1 MAIKSRVLKITLI
14 LLAII
19 LVLGVLLVGLY
30 MTGVFPAYNQLVR
43 QTLWPQVVA
52 EEKLMEEQQEN
63 LLRQQTSIQGLFP
76 HLLSM
81 DGKEAEIDSMME
93 QTPPWTPVYSC
104 PDEYTLRM
112 ISFHEE
118 PVAEDETGSIAQKQ
132 ESPLWTYVGEYPL
145 VTPPGTFYDA
155 VVFLDAQPAL
165 VCLDKSTGTPLM
177 RIPCQVYPGTAGFS
191 YLKSYYFS
199 DRSGKWYEIRFE
211 EGMTTPE
218 NLSVAQMV
226 AEGQDLE
233 ELFYLS
239 LLPEKNTM
247 EFINAKMNGL
257 LSVTPAV
264 SVPEG
269 ILYAPDS
276 GPLSFDREIVSPAF
290 VFSPHEQGT
299 YTLGLC
305 DQDGGWIRDNGF
317 VVLYTMSGEALAI
330 SLDYVADRPQITT
343 HLSNQE
349 LYVACA
355 GFFPDSLILDAG
367 PSQDFRD
374 NPPPAAEAATGEPSS
389 DGEVTATQGEL
400 AQKEDM
406 ADLEPPAEKELT
418 DMEVI
423 VLEAPHDS
431 SGDGSSPVVDS
442 QAVKQAWFQ
451 VRRAP

>member
-1 MAIKSRVLKITLI
+1 MAIKSRALKITLI

-30 MTGVFPAYNQLVR
+30 LTGVFPAYNQRVR
-43 QTLWPQVVA
+43 QFLWPQVVE
-52 EEKLMEEQQEN
+52 EEKRMEEQQEK

-81 DGKEAEIDSMME
+81 DGKAAEIDAMVE
-93 QTPPWTPVYSC
+93 QSPPWTPVYSC
-104 PDEYTLRM
+104 PDEYTVQL

-118 PVAEDETGSIAQKQ
+118 LVAEGEPGSPVQQQKP
-132 ESPLWTYVGEYPL
+132 PLWTYVGEYPL
-145 VTPPGTFYDA
+145 VTPPGAFYDA

-165 VCLDKSTGTPLM
+165 VCLDKGSGVPLM
-177 RIPCQVYPGTAGFS
+177 RIPCQVYPGTTGFS
-191 YLKSYYFS
+191 HRQSYYFS
-199 DRSGKWYEIRFE
+199 DRSGNWYEIRFE

-218 NLSVAQMV
+218 TLSVAQGV
-226 AEGQDLE
+226 TGGQNLE
-233 ELFYLS
+233 ELFYSS
-239 LLPEKNTM
+239 LLPEKNAM
-247 EFINAKMNGL
+247 SFIDAKMNGL

-269 ILYAPDS
+269 ILYVPDS
-276 GPLSFDREIVSPAF
+276 GPLSFARGIVSPAF
-290 VFSPHEQGT
+290 VFSPREQGT

-305 DQDGGWIRDNGF
+305 DQEGGWIRDNGF
-317 VVLYTMSGEALAI
+317 VVLYTMAGEALAI

-367 PSQDFRD
+367 SSQDFRD
-374 NPPPAAEAATGEPSS
+374 NPPAATEAAAEESSSNEEMTAA
-389 DGEVTATQGEL
+389 QGEL

-406 ADLEPPAEKELT
+406 E
-418 DMEVI
+418 MEVI
-423 VLEAPHDS
+423 VLEAP
-431 SGDGSSPVVDS
+431 DGSSGDS
-442 QAVKQAWFQ
+442 QAVKRAWFQ

>member
-1 MAIKSRVLKITLI
+1 MAIKSRGMKITLI
-14 LLAII
+14 FLAIVF
-19 LVLGVLLVGLY
+19 VLGGLLVGLY
-30 MTGVFPAYNQLVR
+30 LTGVFPVYNQLVR
-43 QTLWPQVVA
+43 QILWPQVVA
-52 EEKLMEEQQEN
+52 EEKRMEEQQEN

-81 DGKEAEIDSMME
+81 EGKAAEIDAMVG

-104 PDEYTLRM
+104 PDEYTVQL
-112 ISFHEE
+112 ISFHKE
-118 PVAEDETGSIAQKQ
+118 PVAEGETGSPVQPP
-132 ESPLWTYVGEYPL
+132 EPPLWTYVGEYPL
-145 VTPPGTFYDA
+145 VTPPGAFYDA

-165 VCLDKSTGTPLM
+165 VCLDKGSGVPLM

-191 YLKSYYFS
+191 HRQSYYFS
-199 DRSGKWYEIRFE
+199 DRSGNWYEIRFE

-218 NLSVAQMV
+218 ILSVAHGV
-226 AEGQDLE
+226 TEGPELE
-233 ELFYLS
+233 ELFYSS
-239 LLPEKNTM
+239 LLPGKTTM
-247 EFINAKMNGL
+247 GFIDAKMNGL

-276 GPLSFDREIVSPAF
+276 GPLSFARGIVSPAF
-290 VFSPHEQGT
+290 VFSPREQGT

-305 DQDGGWIRDNGF
+305 DQEGGWIRDNGF
-317 VVLYTMSGEALAI
+317 VVLYTMAGEALAI

-367 PSQDFRD
+367 SSQDFRD
-374 NPPPAAEAATGEPSS
+374 NPPAATEAAAIEDNSS
-389 DGEVTATQGEL
+389 AGMDAADQEL
-400 AQKEDM
+400 ST
-406 ADLEPPAEKELT
+406 EKESL
-418 DMEVI
+418 DREVI
-423 VLEAPHDS
+423 VLEAP
-431 SGDGSSPVVDS
+431 DGSSGDS
-442 QAVKQAWFQ
+442 QAVKTAWFQ

>member
-1 MAIKSRVLKITLI
+1 MAITSRGMKITLI
-14 LLAII
+14 LLAIL
-19 LVLGVLLVGLY
+19 LVLGGLLVGLY
-30 MTGVFPAYNQLVR
+30 LTGVFPAYNQLVR
-43 QTLWPQVVA
+43 QILWPQVVE
-52 EEKLMEEQQEN
+52 EEKRMEEQQEN

-81 DGKEAEIDSMME
+81 EGKAAEIDVMVE

-104 PDEYTLRM
+104 PDEYTVQL
-112 ISFHEE
+112 ISFHKE
-118 PVAEDETGSIAQKQ
+118 PVAEGEPGSPVQPQ
-132 ESPLWTYVGEYPL
+132 EPPLWTYVGEYPL
-145 VTPPGTFYDA
+145 VTPPGAFYDA

-165 VCLDKSTGTPLM
+165 VCLDKGSGVPLM

-191 YLKSYYFS
+191 HRQSYYFS
-199 DRSGKWYEIRFE
+199 DRSGNWYEIRFE

-218 NLSVAQMV
+218 TLSVAQGV
-226 AEGQDLE
+226 TEGPELE
-233 ELFYLS
+233 ELFYSS
-239 LLPEKNTM
+239 LLPGKTTM
-247 EFINAKMNGL
+247 EFIDAKMNGL

-276 GPLSFDREIVSPAF
+276 GPLSFARGIVSPAF
-290 VFSPHEQGT
+290 VFSPREQGT

-305 DQDGGWIRDNGF
+305 DQAGGWIRDNGF
-317 VVLYTMSGEALAI
+317 VVLYTMAGEALAI

-367 PSQDFRD
+367 SSQDFRD
-374 NPPPAAEAATGEPSS
+374 NPPAATEAAVIEDNSSAGMDAAAEESSSNEEMTAA
-389 DGEVTATQGEL
+389 QGEL

-406 ADLEPPAEKELT
+406 E
-418 DMEVI
+418 MEVI
-423 VLEAPHDS
+423 VLEAP
-431 SGDGSSPVVDS
+431 DGSSGDS
-442 QAVKQAWFQ
+442 QAVKTAWFQ